1 MLPLSPFALFP
12 PRPLPRSRN
21 VRHVRIL
28 RMSLLCGALPE
39 ATPVAHWLV
48 CGSHRG
54 CPAGVSPHRPSGRR
68 AGSLARRRLKQF
80 SLRRCR
86 RSPWPGQADWLV
98 LAGAAVPG
106 KMGPTGEDRRLTKS
120 LGGGGGVGG
129 GPRRVPAAPAPRG
142 RRSPTSRR
150 AAPAA
155 GSRAPR
161 TSGPSAGGWQPRS
174 SSARARR
181 RPPGPGAGRQG
192 LLGLGG
198 VTRAD
203 SFGAAVELL
212 F

>member
-1 MLPLSPFALFP
+1 
-12 PRPLPRSRN
+12 
-21 VRHVRIL
+21 
-28 RMSLLCGALPE
+28 MSLLCGALPE

-129 GPRRVPAAPAPRG
+129 VPAGSPPPR
-142 RRSPTSRR
+142 PR
-150 AAPAA
+150 AAGVLPPPGAQPQQPAA
-155 GSRAPR
+155 GLPGPR
-161 TSGPSAGGWQPRS
+161 VR
-174 SSARARR
+174 ARAAGSPEAAAPEPEGA
-181 RPPGPGAGRQG
+181 RPDPGPAAKASLDSAASHEPIR
-192 LLGLGG
+192 LGQQLSCFFKIRNMEFFTLQRTG
-198 VTRAD
+198 V
-203 SFGAAVELL
+203 SP
-212 F
+212 

>member
-129 GPRRVPAAPAPRG
+129 G
-142 RRSPTSRR
+142 S
-150 AAPAA
+150 
-155 GSRAPR
+155 
-161 TSGPSAGGWQPRS
+161 
-174 SSARARR
+174 
-181 RPPGPGAGRQG
+181 PPGPRRPGPARPAFSHLPARSPSSRQPGSQDLGSERGRLAAPKQQRPSPKAPAR
-192 LLGLGG
+192 
-198 VTRAD
+198 TRGRPPRPPWTRRRHT
-203 SFGAAVELL
+203 SRFVWGSS
-212 F
+212 